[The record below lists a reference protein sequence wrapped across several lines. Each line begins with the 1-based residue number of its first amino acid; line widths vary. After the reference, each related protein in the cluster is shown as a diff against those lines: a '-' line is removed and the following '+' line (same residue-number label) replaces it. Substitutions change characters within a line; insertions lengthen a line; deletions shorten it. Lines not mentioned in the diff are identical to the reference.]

1 MITCVRGL
9 YLNICPL
16 ISAEETLLSLLLA
29 SFPPPNLG
37 MKSENDSLW
46 RQKIYIA
53 HLYMLLPFRYLICL
67 IFMIAHWIQL

>member
-9 YLNICPL
+9 YLNICSL

-37 MKSENDSLW
+37 MKSENDSLE
-46 RQKIYIA
+46 R
-53 HLYMLLPFRYLICL
+53 
-67 IFMIAHWIQL
+67 

>member
-37 MKSENDSLW
+37 MKSENDSL
-46 RQKIYIA
+46 
-53 HLYMLLPFRYLICL
+53 
-67 IFMIAHWIQL
+67 